1 VRSLPAYAQ
10 IVNMGIQMIAAYRVQ
25 AILETASMLLQ
36 VFLLRAIWEAVYA
49 GQNQID
55 GRPLSLVIAYVTI
68 ATIQNWL
75 LSPNLAYFLAELV
88 LDGSVGIELVR
99 PVPFLGRLLA
109 QQGGETAFAL
119 PFAIAAFP
127 LAVWLGGM
135 LPPASPTAAALYV
148 VSVGLGYGIMVLI
161 GLMIGLASFWTIE
174 IFGFVMI
181 YRLVSAFFGGALIP
195 LWFFPAQLSAVAD
208 WLPFQSM
215 LFVPIAIYLG
225 QLTGGDAARAIAL
238 QLLWIFALY
247 VAVQTVWR
255 HAMQRVVVQGG

>member
-1 VRSLPAYAQ
+1 LRSLAAYLQ

-49 GQNQID
+49 GQNQLD

-88 LDGSVGIELVR
+88 RDGSVGIELVR

-119 PFAIAAFP
+119 PFAIAGFP
-127 LAVWLGGM
+127 LAVLLGGM
-135 LPPASPTAAALYV
+135 LPPASPAAAALYM
-148 VSVGLGYGIMVLI
+148 VSFGSHGIMVLI
-161 GLMIGLASFWTIE
+161 GLAIGLTSFWTIE
-174 IFGFVMI
+174 IFGFEMI
-181 YRLVSAFFGGALIP
+181 YRLVSAFFGGAPIP
-195 LWFFPAQLSAVAD
+195 LWFFPSQLRAVAD

-215 LFVPIAIYLG
+215 VFVPIAIYLG
-225 QLTGGDAARAIAL
+225 QLTGGDAVRAIGL
-238 QLLWIFALY
+238 QLLWILGLY
-247 VAVQTVWR
+247 VAVRAVWR
-255 HAMQRVVVQGG
+255 HAMRRVVVQGG